1 MGASRR
7 YATLHLLTLSQNGRG
22 RGVIDSFRPE
32 PAVPANP
39 KCSSPKCIRHAVATR
54 VLLREVTM
62 KQVGMQAQEQCGIF
76 LQSALWAN
84 DSMSHLCRARDTSS
98 SCDGCRRLAMSS
110 PNAVTLVTL
119 VQLPTLS
126 RARSRAEGFREC
138 GLGGVASLGFRGVT
152 EGAP

>member
-7 YATLHLLTLSQNGRG
+7 YATLHLLTLSQNGRR

-39 KCSSPKCIRHAVATR
+39 KCSSPKCIHHAVA
-54 VLLREVTM
+54 VVCCFVKSHE
-62 KQVGMQAQEQCGIF
+62 QVGMQAQEQCGIFF

-98 SCDGCRRLAMSS
+98 SRDGCRRLAMSS

-119 VQLPTLS
+119 VQFPTLS

-138 GLGGVASLGFRGVT
+138 GFGG
-152 EGAP
+152 

>member
-39 KCSSPKCIRHAVATR
+39 KCSSPKCIRHAVATS
-54 VLLREVTM
+54 VLIREVTM

-76 LQSALWAN
+76 FYSQ
-84 DSMSHLCRARDTSS
+84 R
-98 SCDGCRRLAMSS
+98 
-110 PNAVTLVTL
+110 
-119 VQLPTLS
+119 
-126 RARSRAEGFREC
+126 C
-138 GLGGVASLGFRGVT
+138 GRMTV
-152 EGAP
+152 